1 MCYGEGER
9 EVCCREG
16 CVVEMCCREG
26 EMGCRES
33 CRESVERVVER
44 DVL

>member
-1 MCYGEGER
+1 MCHGEGEGR
-9 EVCCREG
+9 KCCRER

-26 EMGCRES
+26 GCVMERERGR
-33 CRESVERVVER
+33 CVVER